1 MKKKLITDKR
11 GRLREASCRW
21 PYRASRRWYPR
32 CDRSSVVVPTTLK
45 LFPHLPNF
53 PRISSV
59 FPSRNRSCWEFS
71 RYHILSLPPRCR
83 SSRKSPLSDRIRRQC
98 SPVHWESFGISGR
111 CCRLIIYNFCKIID
125 HIIERKLIF
134 KLKKNRLFTE
144 KVMQRCLNY
153 HKYIIKLFIQ
163 FSL

>member
-32 CDRSSVVVPTTLK
+32 CDRSSVAVPTTLK
-45 LFPHLPNF
+45 LFPHPLNF

-59 FPSRNRSCWEFS
+59 FPSRSRSCWEFS
-71 RYHILSLPPRCR
+71 RYRILSLPPRCR